1 MKRTRRVPPEAAR
14 SAAGIALLALLAGAP
29 HARADGGFMPP
40 IGLDIYE
47 PSQIALLRFDAATQT
62 EDLIVRAQFQGNAHD
77 FGWILPVPSLP
88 TLEIA
93 DGMLLYEC
101 AQLTAPLYRYREDRG
116 CVSRDSGDLTAPN
129 QDRDGDV
136 TVYED
141 QALGIYRALTVG
153 ASDATV
159 LADSLEAWG
168 YLHIGNRAR
177 VLAAL
182 QFYVEKS
189 WFFVALKTGTPET
202 EEPSYGYWE
211 GGIDPVHL
219 RFASATPVYPMRI
232 SALSAT
238 ASSEV
243 LIYALAA
250 HRMTFPRAQT
260 AYANRIDADERVAIR
275 RQYPRLA
282 EWIEESTYV
291 TKLRRTFSPASMTDD
306 LVLTPA
312 SSDREFRIIHYSG
325 ASSTGFLL
333 LAVAGILAARSRRR
347 SAVARNLT
355 EGVS

>member
-1 MKRTRRVPPEAAR
+1 MKPMRHLPPAAVR

-29 HARADGGFMPP
+29 HVRADGGFMPP
-40 IGLDIYE
+40 LGLSIYE
-47 PSQIALLRFDAATQT
+47 PNQLALIRYDEATQT
-62 EDLIVRAQFQGNAHD
+62 EDLIVHARFQGNAHD
-77 FGWILPVPSLP
+77 FGWIIPVPSLP
-88 TLEIA
+88 ALEAA
-93 DGMLLYEC
+93 DAMLLWEC
-101 AQLTAPLYRYREDRG
+101 AELTAPLYRHRGDWGCMAEDSDTYYAPAG
-116 CVSRDSGDLTAPN
+116 NRDDN
-129 QDRDGDV
+129 V

-153 ASDATV
+153 ADDAAA

-168 YLHIGNRAR
+168 YLHIENRER
-177 VLAAL
+177 VLEAL

-189 WFFVALKTGTPET
+189 WFFVALKTDVDADDDP
-202 EEPSYGYWE
+202 PHGYWE

-219 RFASATPVYPMRI
+219 HFTTATPVYPLRI

-238 ASSEV
+238 ESSEV
-243 LIYALAA
+243 LLYALAS

-260 AYANRIDADERVAIR
+260 EYANRIDADERVAIR

-291 TKLRRTFSPASMTDD
+291 TKLRCTFSPASMTDD
-306 LVLTPA
+306 LVLTRA
-312 SSDREFRIIHYSG
+312 ARDEEFRIIHYYSD

-347 SAVARNLT
+347 ASAPT
-355 EGVS
+355 P